1 MNERVNRLRRAT
13 LEATPRLSIERA
25 ALLTEFCRKDKTTSV
40 PIRRAR
46 ALQYIMENKEIY
58 IGKDELIVGERG
70 PTPKA
75 APTFPELCC
84 HSLGDFE
91 ILNSREKI
99 SYSVDNRARQIQRDE
114 VIPYW
119 QGRSMRDLIFSEMT
133 P

>member
-13 LEATPRLSIERA
+13 LETTPRLSIERA
-25 ALLTEFCRKDKTTSV
+25 ALLTEFCRKDKTASV

-46 ALQYIMENKEIY
+46 AFQYIMENKEIY

-99 SYSVDNRARQIQRDE
+99 SIPWTTAR
-114 VIPYW
+114 
-119 QGRSMRDLIFSEMT
+119 GRSRGTKRFPTGKAARCAI
-133 P
+133 

>member
-1 MNERVNRLRRAT
+1 MDFVCELEADMNERVNRLRRAT

-46 ALQYIMENKEIY
+46 AFQYIMENKEIY

-75 APTFPELCC
+75 APTFP
-84 HSLGDFE
+84 
-91 ILNSREKI
+91 
-99 SYSVDNRARQIQRDE
+99 SYAATVSATLK
-114 VIPYW
+114 
-119 QGRSMRDLIFSEMT
+119 S
-133 P
+133 